1 MDIYR
6 QTQGEPFSVS
16 PVMCTKVTSGFTAM
30 GLCGAP
36 VEETVALGAGLAA
49 RVVVAA
55 A

>member
-6 QTQGEPFSVS
+6 QTQSEPISVS

-30 GLCGAP
+30 GSCGAP
-36 VEETVALGAGLAA
+36 VEETVAPGAGLAA
-49 RVVVAA
+49 KVVIAA